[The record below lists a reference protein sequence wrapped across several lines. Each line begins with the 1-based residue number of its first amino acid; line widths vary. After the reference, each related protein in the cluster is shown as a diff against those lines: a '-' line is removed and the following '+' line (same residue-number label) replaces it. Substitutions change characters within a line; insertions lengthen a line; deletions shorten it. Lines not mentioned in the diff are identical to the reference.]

1 MCNFCFTS
9 VTLLSED
16 AFSKIKPTQVFLV
29 SVTLT
34 LCVSLNCS
42 RTTVS
47 SFFLFLFHQCI
58 SVKHKA
64 KIISCFPI
72 VGDYQCTENEFQC
85 KSNNA
90 CIHSILRCDHSADCV
105 DGSDEENCRKY
116 LSGFTIFKILHYH
129 HISLVQGSHISWHSG
144 SRNEFPPQFCI
155 RVWPISKCPICFCF
169 LFLLHPLRFW

>member
-1 MCNFCFTS
+1 MCF
-9 VTLLSED
+9 VKLS
-16 AFSKIKPTQVFLV
+16 FI
-29 SVTLT
+29 
-34 LCVSLNCS
+34 
-42 RTTVS
+42 
-47 SFFLFLFHQCI
+47 FLFLLHQCI

-64 KIISCFPI
+64 INISCFPV

-129 HISLVQGSHISWHSG
+129 HISLVQGTHISWHSG
-144 SRNEFPPQFCI
+144 PE
-155 RVWPISKCPICFCF
+155 ISFFHIPVFGCGPLVSVPFLFIFLF
-169 LFLLHPLRFW
+169 LFLLFFCCIHLHSDILAI